1 MRDTCEQINFKEEI
15 FSLQDERMYTGGTRS
30 EAHERY
36 HR

>member
-1 MRDTCEQINFKEEI
+1 MRDTCEQMIFKEEI
-15 FSLQDERMYTGGTRS
+15 FSLQDERMYTDGTRS